1 MNNKNKTALGVGI
14 TATVAAIA
22 AAYYFYS
29 SDEGPKHV
37 KQLKSW
43 MLRMKAEVMDK
54 LDDVKEI
61 NGEAYDAIV
70 NTVAEKYKQLKN
82 VNPQEVIDL
91 ANRMKGHWKDIKKDI
106 EKTTKHTMKTVKKE
120 VKKATKKVAK
130 KKEM

>member
-22 AAYYFYS
+22 GAYYLY
-29 SDEGPKHV
+29 GYRNNPKHR

-54 LDDVKEI
+54 LDEVKEI
-61 NGEAYDAIV
+61 NAEAYDAIV
-70 NTVAEKYKQLKN
+70 GTVAEKYKQLKN

-91 ANRMKGHWKDIKKDI
+91 ASRMKGHWNDIKKDI
-106 EKTTKHTMKTVKKE
+106 EKTTKKKVKKG
-120 VKKATKKVAK
+120 VKKAVKKRV
-130 KKEM
+130 